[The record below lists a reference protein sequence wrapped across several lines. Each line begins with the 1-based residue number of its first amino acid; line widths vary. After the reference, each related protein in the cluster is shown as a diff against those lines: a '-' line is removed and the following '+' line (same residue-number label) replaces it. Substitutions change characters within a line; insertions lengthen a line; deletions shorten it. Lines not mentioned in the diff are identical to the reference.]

1 MDFGVTKC
9 AKLAI
14 RKGKVVATE
23 GIKLPDGREIKNLEK
38 GDSYKYLG
46 ELELDEVQC
55 KDMKMKLTKE
65 YFWCARKLLRS
76 KIDEGNMICGI
87 NTWAVSVLRYSA
99 SFVNWT
105 RDELRVLDRKT
116 RKYLTMY
123 GALHARDSVARI
135 YLPRKKGGR
144 GLISIE
150 DCVDQ
155 AVIGLSS
162 YNTQSNSW
170 GAAHSSDWKPPQP
183 PGNKQR
189 VQDEKNWGK
198 DMWGER
204 ETATQAILK
213 KYGRSSKWK

>member
-1 MDFGVTKC
+1 MHIFSADIGMDFGVTKC

-162 YNTQSNSW
+162 YNTQSNS
-170 GAAHSSDWKPPQP
+170 
-183 PGNKQR
+183 
-189 VQDEKNWGK
+189 
-198 DMWGER
+198 
-204 ETATQAILK
+204 
-213 KYGRSSKWK
+213 